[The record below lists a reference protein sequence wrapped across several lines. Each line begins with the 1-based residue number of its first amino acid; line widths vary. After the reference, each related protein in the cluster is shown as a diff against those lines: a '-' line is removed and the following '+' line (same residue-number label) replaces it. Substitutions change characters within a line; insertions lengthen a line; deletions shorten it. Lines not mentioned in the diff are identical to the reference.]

1 VMHRHDQSGNLRRQQ
16 EARSMWSARM
26 PEIKRRLAAGE
37 SQARIAKTYRC
48 KQYTLSL
55 ALRKYQ

>member
-1 VMHRHDQSGNLRRQQ
+1 MHRHDQSGNQRRQQ

-48 KQYTLSL
+48 TQYTLSL